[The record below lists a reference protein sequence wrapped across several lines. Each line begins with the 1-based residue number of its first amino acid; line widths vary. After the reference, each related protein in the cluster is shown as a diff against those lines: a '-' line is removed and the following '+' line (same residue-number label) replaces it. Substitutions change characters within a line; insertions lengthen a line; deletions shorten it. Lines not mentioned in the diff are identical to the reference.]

1 MKKKEMERVT
11 KSVEKAVK
19 RFLKHTEFYEYAD
32 DMVVGV
38 YSTPEGVLVRM
49 KQGSYN
55 LTTMPEIPLPELG
68 LSGYDL
74 LGLTTKT
81 TSRVVVKEHGID
93 HGKKLSTNF
102 YDIAHQ
108 GDRKKEEESK
118 EVPLYTNM
126 QKELIEDI
134 EDSPEK
140 SSTGGVVVT
149 ESDLNEEI
157 ETYLDTFFKG
167 TTKKISEMDLSEL
180 PGLLMGGTMDTIA
193 KLIMQDYEDHGIL
206 YDKSAVKDPAKFGL
220 YEILVAMAYRSNT
233 LKNQV
238 AEMAKQVSDNIQMGV
253 ETTETLKQ
261 QQDEVFE
268 LKRENAKL
276 KDQLGNLQKKLDD
289 VDHAADKTLNAIAD
303 VTTKVTSEEFLRM
316 NSFKAYITT
325 VIGKAGSFITLSD
338 LMRFTQGVLKEEDK
352 KFPFV
357 ASLKKQGLSR
367 RDYELLRDDKL
378 DKDSFKLKQ
387 LKAVLSLYADGNP
400 ETILHMQNILWK
412 APFRVY
418 KSATEDATHEA
429 LNELRGI
436 TIKGQDVVHPETK
449 NSQVLSEA

>member
-55 LTTMPEIPLPELG
+55 LTTMPESPLPELG